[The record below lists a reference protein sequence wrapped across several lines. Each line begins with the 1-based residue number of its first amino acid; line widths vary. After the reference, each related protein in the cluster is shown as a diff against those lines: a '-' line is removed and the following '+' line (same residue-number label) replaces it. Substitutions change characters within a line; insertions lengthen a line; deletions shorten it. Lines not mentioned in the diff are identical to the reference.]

1 MRAPLPSRVFFASTN
16 ILFHALQETVGASNQ
31 AAARFGLGR
40 SLTFARG
47 YDKYAII
54 RGAVGAPAAA
64 VVLEEVIAAGA
75 KEIIIFG
82 PAVAFSPLVA
92 VGDLILPTESVIAD
106 GTSPFYVSPRAGAKP
121 DAGMRSTA
129 AHLLERGGAIY
140 RSGRVASCD
149 AVYVR
154 PAARYKSLRRARVLA
169 VDMELAALLAVS
181 RFRGVKAAAVLV
193 VAAPVGG
200 VPTELGAD
208 RPVFLNAVVRAAT
221 ALANWPDA
229 SAGAAAR

>member
-1 MRAPLPSRVFFASTN
+1 M
-16 ILFHALQETVGASNQ
+16 
-31 AAARFGLGR
+31 
-40 SLTFARG
+40 FARG

-193 VAAPVGG
+193 VSAPVGG

-208 RPVFLNAVVRAAT
+208 RPVFLNAVVRAAA
-221 ALANWPDA
+221 ALANWPEA